1 VSLAELAARLN
12 VAAEAGVP
20 VTIRYTL
27 GSRATTHRILPVAA
41 TATVLR
47 ARDVDADRMRVLLLQ
62 HVELVAA
69 PARPGEPATAAPPRK
84 AAAPEDHERLAS
96 LVETLWNLGWH
107 VRQSTDGIAVYAL
120 RADGT
125 PMRVATVSISRNKP
139 GPAQTRRLRRPW
151 TVVSPGLPRARPFG
165 AFDLAMRVFL
175 REATLHAPG
184 FRRGRPTHQ
193 A

>member
-1 VSLAELAARLN
+1 M
-12 VAAEAGVP
+12 P

-62 HVELVAA
+62 HVELIAA
-69 PARPGEPATAAPPRK
+69 PALPAPPDEPATAVPPGKAAPPQ
-84 AAAPEDHERLAS
+84 DHERLAS
-96 LVETLWNLGWH
+96 LVETLSNLGWH

-125 PMRVATVSISRNKP
+125 PMRVPTVSISRNKP

-165 AFDLAMRVFL
+165 AFDVAIAVFL
-175 REATLHAPG
+175 REATLHAHG
-184 FRRGRPTHQ
+184 FRRDRPTT
-193 A
+193 